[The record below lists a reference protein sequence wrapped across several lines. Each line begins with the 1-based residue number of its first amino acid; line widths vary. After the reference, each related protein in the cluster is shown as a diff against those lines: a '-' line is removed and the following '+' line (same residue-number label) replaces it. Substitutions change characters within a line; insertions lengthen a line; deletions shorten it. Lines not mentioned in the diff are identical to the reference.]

1 MRILGIDPGLAATGF
16 AVLEVQ
22 NRTKKL
28 LITGVISTAKN
39 LNLSERLKEI
49 YEDVQALIKEYKP
62 NTCAIEQIF
71 FSKNITTGIQVSHA
85 RGVVLLALEQA
96 SVPYQEFSPSA
107 MKRLLTGNGS
117 ADKKSIQKM
126 LCLELNLK
134 TIPKPD
140 DAADALSLALCLS
153 STLR

>member
-1 MRILGIDPGLAATGF
+1 MRILGIDPGLATTGF

-71 FSKNITTGIQVSHA
+71 FSKNSRGGIHVPRA
-85 RGVVLLALEQA
+85 GGVVLPARKHA
-96 SVPYQEFSPSA
+96 PVP
-107 MKRLLTGNGS
+107 
-117 ADKKSIQKM
+117 
-126 LCLELNLK
+126 
-134 TIPKPD
+134 
-140 DAADALSLALCLS
+140 
-153 STLR
+153 

>member
-1 MRILGIDPGLAATGF
+1 MRILGIDPGLATTGF

-107 MKRLLTGNGS
+107 MKRLLTGNGK

-134 TIPKPD
+134 SIPKPD

>member
-1 MRILGIDPGLAATGF
+1 MRILGIDPGLATTGF

-134 TIPKPD
+134 TIPNPD

>member
-1 MRILGIDPGLAATGF
+1 MRILGIDPGLATTGF

>member
-1 MRILGIDPGLAATGF
+1 MRILRIDPGLATTGF

>member
-1 MRILGIDPGLAATGF
+1 MRILGIDPGLATTGF

-107 MKRLLTGNGS
+107 MKRLLTGNGK

-126 LCLELNLK
+126 LCLELGLK
-134 TIPKPD
+134 SVPKPD

>member
-1 MRILGIDPGLAATGF
+1 MRILGIDPGLATTGF

-22 NRTKKL
+22 NGTKKL
-28 LITGVISTAKN
+28 LTTGVIRTAKN

-49 YEDVQALIKEYKP
+49 YKDIQAIIKEYKP

-107 MKRLLTGNGS
+107 MKRLLTGNGK

-126 LCLELNLK
+126 LCLELGLK
-134 TIPKPD
+134 SVPKPD

>member
-1 MRILGIDPGLAATGF
+1 MRILGIDPGLATTGF

-22 NRTKKL
+22 HGEKTMLACGIIKTPAKEEFSKRLLELFTDIKQL
-28 LITGVISTAKN
+28 LI
-39 LNLSERLKEI
+39 
-49 YEDVQALIKEYKP
+49 EYKP

-107 MKRLLTGNGS
+107 MKRLLTGNGK

-126 LCLELNLK
+126 LCLELGLK
-134 TIPKPD
+134 SVPKPD